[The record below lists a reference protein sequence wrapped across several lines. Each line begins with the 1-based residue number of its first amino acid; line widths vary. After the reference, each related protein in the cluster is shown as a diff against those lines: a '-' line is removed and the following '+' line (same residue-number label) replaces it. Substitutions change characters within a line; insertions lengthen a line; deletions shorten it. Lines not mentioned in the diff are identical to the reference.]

1 MRKKIIVVMVA
12 ILAALVFLV
21 GCMDKKGDSAAS
33 GEKKS
38 KNLTMYCALPE
49 TEIPSYIDAFKEE
62 TGITVNFV
70 RLSAGEVLSK
80 VQVEKNNPQ
89 ASVWYG
95 GNCDTFIAAAASDL
109 LEPYQSPEL
118 KNIPVSYQDP
128 DGYWSPVYV
137 GALAFAVDRDWF
149 KEKGLDYPTSWNDLL
164 DPVYKNQISMAHPGS
179 SGTAYT
185 ILATL
190 VQMLGEDGA
199 MSYLTKLNSNIRQ
212 YTKSGSAPPKN
223 VGLGEAAV
231 GLSFSHDCLKPA
243 QQGYPV
249 EISFPEEGTG
259 YEIGAI
265 ALIKGGPEEEQ
276 ENARLFIDWVL
287 SKKGQDIYSQNGSFR
302 LPVNTTAI
310 VPEGAVNIKDLSIID
325 YDFIWAGQN
334 RKQLIEEFSAMV
346 AGADNLK

>member
-1 MRKKIIVVMVA
+1 MRVKIIALLSVSLVA
-12 ILAALVFLV
+12 LALLI
-21 GCMDKKGDSAAS
+21 GCMDKKGDAAAA
-33 GEKKS
+33 GGKKS
-38 KNLTMYCALPE
+38 THLTIYCALPE
-49 TEIPSYIDAFKEE
+49 TEIPSYIEAFKED
-62 TGITVNFV
+62 TGITVDFV

-95 GNCDTFIAAAASDL
+95 GNCDTFIAAAGNDL
-109 LEPYQSPEL
+109 LEPYVSPEL
-118 KNIPVSYQDP
+118 KNIPESYQDP
-128 DGYWSPVYV
+128 EGFWSPVYV

-149 KEKGLDYPTSWNDLL
+149 KEKGMDYPSSWNDLL

-190 VQMLGEDGA
+190 VQMLGEDEA
-199 MSYLTKLNSNIRQ
+199 MDYLKELNANIRQ

-243 QQGYPV
+243 LQGYPV
-249 EISFPEEGTG
+249 EVSFPEEGTG

-265 ALIKGGPEEEQ
+265 ALIKGGPEDEV
-276 ENARLFIDWVL
+276 ENAKTFIDWVL

-302 LPVNTTAI
+302 LPVNVNAQ
-310 VPEGAVNIKDLSIID
+310 VPEGAVNIKDLPIIE
-325 YDFIWAGQN
+325 YDFIWAGEN
-334 RKQLIEEFSAMV
+334 RTRLIEKFSATI
-346 AGADNLK
+346 AGKDNLK